1 MPLSNPVIRRYTPP
15 TCTLEV
21 LAQSSPLSKWM
32 GKSVLKDLRFE
43 LRLDDPRLPEE
54 GRIAIRGDRDQL
66 EALHAA
72 VSGYVQ
78 EFIHKSPENFR
89 EYYSPGNHNR
99 GLGLD
104 NQTLNDSSNNS
115 SQTNTIIPFNKES
128 SRSNIHLQPG
138 RNLTHNLFL
147 GSLASH
153 TSAPVVQLSLLQ
165 LFDLATALD
174 EYSSDVMALPNLNP
188 RSTGR
193 SGIPTWAPMAA
204 VAAVAVA
211 LIPITYQ
218 HANRARLQEQTA
230 SKSSSADQKIAL
242 ESSPQQES
250 SAQLTPSPNPTF
262 SSGLPTLPPGTV
274 NPQLNNPNLIPGTA
288 GLSPVIPPNAT
299 NPINP
304 NLGTSTNKIAT
315 PKPGNN
321 PIANSG
327 NLFAGNGQSPIFG
340 ANPPSSGKSSLDP
353 AIAFSNNPTPGN
365 NLAGSNSRV
374 AKTNTNRGT
383 TNKGTPTFPN
393 SPSTGLTAN
402 NLPPSSASSGLTQL
416 PPLSPIPP
424 LSPLISTAPTN
435 QRSSNTIKNSPTPTG
450 DEKSQLVSR
459 LREGRKPGSEIATA
473 NRSSSGT
480 LFDTTQ
486 IAEARD
492 FLKKR
497 WNPPAGLKQT
507 LEYSLI
513 VGVDGSLERIYPLG
527 KAATDNIER
536 TGMPRISERF
546 VSPNRNGKSVRI
558 RAVFSPDGQVQTLSE
573 GE

>member
-21 LAQSSPLSKWM
+21 LAQSSPLSRWT

-54 GRIAIRGDRDQL
+54 ERIAIRGDRDQL
-66 EALHAA
+66 EALHTA
-72 VSGYVQ
+72 VSSYVQ

-89 EYYSPGNHNR
+89 EYYSPGNQNR
-99 GLGLD
+99 DLGLD
-104 NQTLNDSSNNS
+104 NQTLTDSSNNS
-115 SQTNTIIPFNKES
+115 YQTNTIIPFNQEN

-153 TSAPVVQLSLLQ
+153 TSAPVIQLSLLQ

-174 EYSSDVMALPNLNP
+174 EYSADVMALPNLDSNSN
-188 RSTGR
+188 RR
-193 SGIPTWAPMAA
+193 SGIPKWAPMAA

-218 HANRARLQEQTA
+218 HANRTRLQEQTA
-230 SKSSSADQKIAL
+230 TTSSSVDEKIAL
-242 ESSPQQES
+242 EPSPQQES
-250 SAQLTPSPNPTF
+250 SVQLSPSPNSTF
-262 SSGLPTLPPGTV
+262 SSGLPTLPPGLV
-274 NPQLNNPNLIPGTA
+274 NPQAGNPNLIPGA
-288 GLSPVIPPNAT
+288 GGLSPVMPNAANST
-299 NPINP
+299 NQ
-304 NLGTSTNKIAT
+304 NLGTQQNKIPT
-315 PKPGNN
+315 QNPGNN
-321 PIANSG
+321 TTGNSG
-327 NLFAGNGQSPIFG
+327 NLFSSSGDPIFG
-340 ANPPSSGKSSLDP
+340 TNPANSGKLSSGN
-353 AIAFSNNPTPGN
+353 AIAFSNNPAAGN
-365 NLAGSNSRV
+365 NLAGNSSGV
-374 AKTNTNRGT
+374 TKTNTNRVSPT
-383 TNKGTPTFPN
+383 KGTGSSPN
-393 SPSTGLTAN
+393 SPTTGLGGN
-402 NLPPSSASSGLTQL
+402 ISPPYGASSEL
-416 PPLSPIPP
+416 PQLSPIPP
-424 LSPLISTAPTN
+424 IVPSAPIN
-435 QRSSNTIKNSPTPTG
+435 QRISGNAKNPPTPTG

-459 LREGRKPGSEIATA
+459 LREGRKPDGAVATA
-473 NRSSSGT
+473 NRSGSNGT
-480 LFDTTQ
+480 LFDTPQ

-497 WNPPAGLKQT
+497 WRPPAGLKQT

-513 VGVDGSLERIYPLG
+513 VGVDGTLERIYPLG

-546 VSPNRNGKSVRI
+546 VSPNRNGQSVRI
-558 RAVFSPDGQVQTLSE
+558 RAVFSPDGQVQALPE

>member
-1 MPLSNPVIRRYTPP
+1 MPLSNSVIRRYTPP

-72 VSGYVQ
+72 VSSYVQ

-89 EYYSPGNHNR
+89 EYYSPDNHNR

-104 NQTLNDSSNNS
+104 NQTLTDSSNNS
-115 SQTNTIIPFNKES
+115 SQTNTIIPFNREN
-128 SRSNIHLQPG
+128 SRNNIHLEPG
-138 RNLTHNLFL
+138 QNLTHNLFL

-153 TSAPVVQLSLLQ
+153 TSAPVIQLSLLQ

-188 RSTGR
+188 RRTGR

-204 VAAVAVA
+204 VAAAAIA

-218 HANRARLQEQTA
+218 HANRVRLQEQTA
-230 SKSSSADQKIAL
+230 SKPSNADQQIALNSSPQL
-242 ESSPQQES
+242 ESSV
-250 SAQLTPSPNPTF
+250 QLSPSPSI
-262 SSGLPTLPPGTV
+262 SSGLPTVPPGVV
-274 NPQLNNPNLIPGTA
+274 NPQFNNPNLIPGAA
-288 GLSPVIPPNAT
+288 GVSPVIPPNVGNST
-299 NPINP
+299 NP
-304 NLGTSTNKIAT
+304 NLAGQTNKIPTQNSA
-315 PKPGNN
+315 NN
-321 PIANSG
+321 PLGTSGNLFTGTGQPILGINPSNSG
-327 NLFAGNGQSPIFG
+327 NLPNQSSKTSV
-340 ANPPSSGKSSLDP
+340 NP
-353 AIAFSNNPTPGN
+353 AIAFSANP
-365 NLAGSNSRV
+365 ASGSNLTGSNPRV
-374 AKTNTNRGT
+374 AKTNSNRGN
-383 TNKGTPTFPN
+383 TNKGTTSSPT
-393 SPSTGLTAN
+393 TGLTGN
-402 NLPPSSASSGLTQL
+402 TLPPYGASTGITQL
-416 PPLSPIPP
+416 PPLSPITA
-424 LSPLISTAPTN
+424 SAPTS
-435 QRSSNTIKNSPTPTG
+435 QRTSGTTKNPPSATG
-450 DEKSQLVSR
+450 DPKSQLVSR
-459 LREGRKPGSEIATA
+459 LREGRKPGSETATA
-473 NRSSSGT
+473 NRSGSSGT
-480 LFDTTQ
+480 LFDTPQ

-497 WNPPAGLKQT
+497 WRPPTGLKQS

-527 KAATDNIER
+527 KAATENIER

-546 VSPNRNGKSVRI
+546 VSPNRNGQSVRI